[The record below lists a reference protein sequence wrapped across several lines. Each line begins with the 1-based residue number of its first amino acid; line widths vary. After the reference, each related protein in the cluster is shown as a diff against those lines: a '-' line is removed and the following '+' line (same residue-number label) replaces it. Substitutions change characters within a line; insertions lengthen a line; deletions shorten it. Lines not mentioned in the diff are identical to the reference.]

1 METSKQ
7 ERLHIIQEQIR
18 AAALRAG
25 RDPADVKLLAVSKT
39 KSWEEVRDFALLGQ
53 VDFGENYVQEALA
66 KTEALEAWA
75 SSQRPKPLLRWHFIG
90 NLQSN
95 KAKFIP
101 GNFSLFHALDS
112 VSLAQ
117 KIAKSAEARGL
128 VQPSLVEV
136 NVDGEKS
143 KGGISPLELRAFLE
157 QCQGL
162 SSLEIRG
169 LMCIPA
175 PRPIGNRRE
184 PFALLRELM
193 QKVNASGCYRALLS
207 ELSMGMSNDFEDAVL
222 EGSTMVRIG
231 TSLFGE
237 RKKDA

>member
-7 ERLHIIQEQIR
+7 ERLYKIQEQIR
-18 AAALRAG
+18 DAAARAG
-25 RDPADVKLLAVSKT
+25 RNPADVRLLAVSKT

-66 KTEALEAWA
+66 KTEALETWA
-75 SSQRPKPLLRWHFIG
+75 RDQAQKPLLRWHFIG

-117 KIAKSAEARGL
+117 KIAKSAEVRGL
-128 VQPSLVEV
+128 VQPCLVEV
-136 NVDGEKS
+136 NVDGEES
-143 KGGISPLELRAFLE
+143 KGGISPSELPTFLE
-157 QCQGL
+157 QCQDL
-162 SSLEIRG
+162 NSLEVRG

-175 PRPIGNRRE
+175 PRPSGSRRE
-184 PFALLRELM
+184 PFALLRALM
-193 QKVNASGCYRALLS
+193 EKVNASGSYRSPLS
-207 ELSMGMSNDFEDAVL
+207 ELSMGMSSDFEDAIL

-237 RKKDA
+237 RKKGV